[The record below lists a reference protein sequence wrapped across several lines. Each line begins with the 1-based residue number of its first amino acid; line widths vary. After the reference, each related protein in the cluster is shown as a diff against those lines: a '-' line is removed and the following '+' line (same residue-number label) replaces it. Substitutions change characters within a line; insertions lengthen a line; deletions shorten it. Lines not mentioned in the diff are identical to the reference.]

1 MIDRRALV
9 AAGGIAAIFLL
20 VQLGALALVEP
31 FREAG
36 LQAVEDPQDPTN
48 SALYVGLLLVVT
60 LFMLAA
66 IKFEL
71 TWVIRVVVVATGA
84 YFAWLVLDAFGGLLG
99 VPPTIGSA
107 AGGVIALAI
116 AVGLWV
122 HPEWYVI
129 DAAGVLMGAGAAGL
143 FGISFGVLPAIVL
156 LVALAVY
163 DAISVYRTEHMLTL
177 AEGVMDLR
185 IPVVLVIPI
194 ERGYSFLEDGPSI
207 GDDTADTDGGEESH
221 DRDTT
226 VEQSPTASDADASG
240 EAATDSDPLDR
251 GALFIGLGDAVM
263 PTVLVASAVAFTP
276 GGVAVST
283 IGGLPYTVPALG
295 AMLGTFVG
303 LAVLVRMVL
312 AGRAHAGLPM
322 LNGGAIAGYLLASLA
337 VGVDLLVAL
346 GVTSV

>member
-1 MIDRRALV
+1 MVDRRALV
-9 AAGGIAAIFLL
+9 AAGGIAAIFVL

-31 FREAG
+31 FEEAG
-36 LQAVEDPQDPTN
+36 LQAVENPQDPTN

-99 VPPTIGSA
+99 VSPTVGSA
-107 AGGVIALAI
+107 AGGVIALLI

-129 DAAGVLMGAGAAGL
+129 DSAGVLMGAGAAGL
-143 FGISFGVLPAIVL
+143 FGISFGVLPAILL

-194 ERGYSFLEDGPSI
+194 ERGYSFLEDAPTVGDDA
-207 GDDTADTDGGEESH
+207 DDTAGGEASP
-221 DRDTT
+221 DRDTSA
-226 VEQSPTASDADASG
+226 EAS
-240 EAATDSDPLDR
+240 ATDSDPLDR

-276 GGVAVST
+276 GAVAVST

-295 AMLGTFVG
+295 AMVGTFVG

-322 LNGGAIAGYLLASLA
+322 LNGGAIAGYLVGSLA

-346 GVTSV
+346 GVTTV